1 MDTDSMRIL
10 LVEDNPGD
18 ARLLEWY
25 LSKPGTGNFQVRRTE
40 RLTDALRE
48 LAATRFDLVLLDL
61 SLPDSNGLDT
71 VRSARRAAG
80 LTPIVV
86 MTGLDDEETAL
97 AALRDG
103 AQDYLVKGKF
113 DNRELTRSLHYAIE
127 RERVEQALRLS
138 EESFRD
144 LFDSMSSGVAVYEA
158 RDQGASFVLKN
169 LNRGAER
176 IDSLRREEAVGRDI
190 EQVFPDI
197 EESGLLA
204 VLRNVCQTGRPER
217 HPVRRYEDGR
227 ITGWRE
233 NYVYRLPS
241 GEVVTVYDDM
251 TARMQAEAALRESD
265 ERLRAITGAAKNAMI
280 MMDDSGLVTFWNPA
294 AEATFGY
301 AATEVIG
308 RELHEFLVPE
318 RFRAAHA
325 AAFGRFCAT
334 GEGGMVGKT
343 VELAAARKDGTEIP
357 AELSLSAIKIGDK
370 WHAVGIVRD
379 ITEQKQTQAQ
389 LEQQNVELAQL
400 NELKNQLLDMADHDL
415 RNPLSLVSTASAFL
429 LDDTNRL
436 LPEIKRTDFLRRI
449 NSSSTFMLKLIDD
462 LLDMV
467 KTEAGRLDLKLEDG
481 DLRGLIEENL
491 ALNRIA
497 ADKKGIRLDF
507 TPESGLPAFG
517 FDRGKVEQ
525 VLNNLI
531 SNALKFS
538 ESGTAITVQASR
550 VNGTVVVS
558 VRDQGQGI
566 PAEELEKLF
575 KPFSKTTVRSTAGE
589 KGTGLG
595 LAICRKI
602 VEGHHG
608 RIWAESEPGKG
619 SNFSFSLPVTS

>member
-1 MDTDSMRIL
+1 
-10 LVEDNPGD
+10 
-18 ARLLEWY
+18 
-25 LSKPGTGNFQVRRTE
+25 
-40 RLTDALRE
+40 
-48 LAATRFDLVLLDL
+48 
-61 SLPDSNGLDT
+61 
-71 VRSARRAAG
+71 
-80 LTPIVV
+80 
-86 MTGLDDEETAL
+86 
-97 AALRDG
+97 
-103 AQDYLVKGKF
+103 
-113 DNRELTRSLHYAIE
+113 
-127 RERVEQALRLS
+127 
-138 EESFRD
+138 
-144 LFDSMSSGVAVYEA
+144 
-158 RDQGASFVLKN
+158 
-169 LNRGAER
+169 
-176 IDSLRREEAVGRDI
+176 
-190 EQVFPDI
+190 
-197 EESGLLA
+197 
-204 VLRNVCQTGRPER
+204 
-217 HPVRRYEDGR
+217 
-227 ITGWRE
+227 
-233 NYVYRLPS
+233 
-241 GEVVTVYDDM
+241 
-251 TARMQAEAALRESD
+251 
-265 ERLRAITGAAKNAMI
+265 
-280 MMDDSGLVTFWNPA
+280 
-294 AEATFGY
+294 
-301 AATEVIG
+301 
-308 RELHEFLVPE
+308 
-318 RFRAAHA
+318 
-325 AAFGRFCAT
+325 
-334 GEGGMVGKT
+334 MVGKT

-566 PAEELEKLF
+566 PAEELDKLF

-619 SNFSFSLPVTS
+619 SVFSFSLPVAAPA